1 MHFEQLNEFSN
12 LQPDHHDPS
21 SRWKVQHLLLLANQ
35 VIVLHVSRPQVA
47 AIHCGFGQQCCE
59 SELPSCWDEVTF
71 GRNAASR

>member
-1 MHFEQLNEFSN
+1 MNLQI

-21 SRWKVQHLLLLANQ
+21 SCWKVQHLLLLANQ
-35 VIVLHVSRPQVA
+35 VIVLHVSGPQIA
-47 AIHCGFGQQCCE
+47 AIHCGSDQQCCE